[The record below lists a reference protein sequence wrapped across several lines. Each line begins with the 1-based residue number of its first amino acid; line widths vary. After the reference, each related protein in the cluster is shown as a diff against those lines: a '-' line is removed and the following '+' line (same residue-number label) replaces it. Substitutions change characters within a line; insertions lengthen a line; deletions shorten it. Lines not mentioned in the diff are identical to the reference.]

1 MRGVD
6 IFRDHFIGFE
16 DCYVMIG
23 GTACTLLLNDMGEDF
38 RATKDFDIV
47 LLVEN
52 IGKEFAEKFWEFIV
66 NGHYQNSFASQA
78 KGKFY
83 RFEKPENDQYPFM
96 IELFSREPVN
106 FEIVF
111 GSHLIPLHIDDDI
124 SSLSAILL
132 NDDYY
137 KFLQDG
143 KKMIDG
149 ISLLDEL
156 HLIPFKAKAWCELTD
171 RQLSG
176 EEGLGKHIKKHKKD
190 IVTLL
195 TLITIVKRITLEG
208 MVLKDM
214 TRFEIGME
222 SEELTQQTTGIKNMT
237 TQKFCFQLKE
247 IYNL

>member
-6 IFRDHFIGFE
+6 IFREHFIGFE
-16 DCYVMIG
+16 HFYVIIG
-23 GTACTLLLNDMGEDF
+23 GTACTLLLNEMGGDF

-52 IGKEFAEKFWEFIV
+52 IGKEFAEKFWKFIE
-66 NGHYQNSFASQA
+66 NGHYQNRFMSQT

-83 RFEKPENDQYPFM
+83 RFEKPKNDQYPFM
-96 IELFSREPVN
+96 IELFSRAPVEY
-106 FEIVF
+106 EIVS

-137 KFLQDG
+137 KFLQGG

-149 ISLLDEL
+149 ISLLDEF

-171 RQLSG
+171 RQLTG

-190 IVTLL
+190 IAVLL
-195 TLITIVKRITLEG
+195 TLITTVKRVTLDG

-214 TRFEIGME
+214 IRFENEMK
-222 SEELTQQTTGIKNMT
+222 SEELTELTTGIKNMT
-237 TQKFCFQLKE
+237 TQSFCLQLKD